1 VGEVN
6 LPSII
11 PSYVYTLFASIIVS
25 SILICACGLSTLNV
39 RYEAERQRLS
49 SVAEY
54 VVTKSVELISHA
66 SADNLTSTLHLNVPS
81 LIGNQIYWIQIAND
95 SSKTWVE
102 VGFGT
107 SAQSSGHRAYIPS
120 EVSASGL
127 YVSDASDASL
137 ECYSNNTGVYLKLS
151 GGN

>member
-1 VGEVN
+1 M
-6 LPSII
+6 PSII
-11 PSYVYTLFASIIVS
+11 PSYVYTLFASIAVS
-25 SILICACGLSTLNV
+25 SILICACGLSTLDV
-39 RYEAERQRLS
+39 RYEAERQRLTS
-49 SVAEY
+49 IAEY

-66 SADNLTSTLHLNVPS
+66 STDNITSTFHLNVPS

-95 SSKTWVE
+95 SSRTWAE

-107 SAQSSGHRAYIPS
+107 SAHSSEHRAYIPS

-127 YVSDASDASL
+127 YVSDAGGVSL